1 MAILTIDVGQV
12 YVRYGF
18 FSDKGVL
25 TEKGK
30 YLVPK
35 DSAQHFYQ
43 SIANLVKE
51 SSADVRAISLSFPGF
66 INGKEGIAIL
76 AGNQRFLDG
85 HNIRD
90 DLHHYVDKKIEI
102 FVENDANCAA
112 IAEKLNGN
120 AQDVHDFIVI
130 MIRNGIG
137 GGIFVD
143 NHLLHGSRFS
153 AGEFGLMITDY
164 SKYGY
169 ANQHTLSSAKALISK
184 YSEMRGIPN
193 DLAKPFQIMS
203 ELDDPKV
210 RKIVDEWANYVAI
223 MIFNLVCTLNPQ
235 RVLIG
240 GDISQNTEL
249 IPIIKDQLDKI
260 PSWRDIEVD
269 IETCRFFNDAS
280 LYGAYWA
287 YIGSKKK

>member
-18 FSDKGVL
+18 FSDQGVL

-30 YLVPK
+30 YLVPQN
-35 DSAQHFYQ
+35 SAEKFYQ
-43 SIANLVKE
+43 SIANLVQE
-51 SSADVRAISLSFPGF
+51 STVNVKAISMSFPGF
-66 INGKEGIAIL
+66 INGKKGIAIL

-90 DLHHYVDKKIEI
+90 DLHHYVDQKIEI

-130 MIRNGIG
+130 IIRNGIG
-137 GGIFVD
+137 GGIYVN

-153 AGEFGLMITDY
+153 AGEFGLMVTDY
-164 SKYGY
+164 SKHGY
-169 ANQHTLSSAKALISK
+169 ANQHSLSSASALISK
-184 YSEMRGIPN
+184 YSAMRGIP
-193 DLAKPFQIMS
+193 DKLAKPFQIMS

-210 RKIVDEWANYVAI
+210 KKVVDEWANYVAI
-223 MIFNLVCTLNPQ
+223 MIFNLTCTLNPQ
-235 RVLIG
+235 RILIG
-240 GDISQNTEL
+240 GEISQNTEL
-249 IPIIKDQLDKI
+249 IPIIKEQLEKI
-260 PSWRDIEVD
+260 PSWQDIQVD

-287 YIGSKKK
+287 YIGSKK